1 MNAETDTAKKH
12 GSLKA
17 FDEKLRNKEFCTQI
31 LSRDALKFLALILM
45 TVGHWIFQIYR
56 LIPFKPLIRLGVSVQ
71 FFAPP
76 VFFFFIAEGYHYTK
90 SKKKYALRLLICA
103 LITQIPHSLLAEG
116 SAVKALFFQWSV
128 LMTLFLGLLSLIVL
142 HSQWK
147 LPLRFLAIA
156 GLMGFSLLIKAE
168 WYVSGIVL
176 MIAFD
181 LLREKPLLRLAVF
194 EVLMF
199 LAMMSQTMYF
209 PNAHAFLRQYAAP
222 MTAGI
227 IITFFYNGKQGKYPV
242 FSKYFF
248 YIWYPLHL
256 LLQWLFGYI

>member
-1 MNAETDTAKKH
+1 MNTESNTVQKH
-12 GSLKA
+12 GALKA

-31 LSRDALKFLALILM
+31 LSRDALKYLALMLM
-45 TVGHWIFQIYR
+45 TFGHWIFQIYR
-56 LIPFKPLIRLGVSVQ
+56 LIPFKPILRIGLAVE

-90 SKKKYALRLLICA
+90 SKKKYALRLLLCA
-103 LITQIPHSLLAEG
+103 LITQIPHTLVAEQRTF
-116 SAVKALFFQWSV
+116 SMLFLRWSV
-128 LMTLFLGLLSLIVL
+128 LMTLFLGLLALIVL

-147 LPLRFLAIA
+147 LPLRLLAIA
-156 GLMGFSLLIKAE
+156 GLIGFSRLILAE
-168 WYVSGIVL
+168 WYVCGIVL
-176 MIAFD
+176 ILAFD

-199 LAMMSQTMYF
+199 LTMMYQTMYF
-209 PNAHAFLRQYAAP
+209 PDARTFLRYYVAP
-222 MTAGI
+222 MAAGI
-227 IITFFYNGKQGKYPV
+227 VITFFYNGKQGKFPA

-256 LLQWLFGYI
+256 LLQWLFGLL